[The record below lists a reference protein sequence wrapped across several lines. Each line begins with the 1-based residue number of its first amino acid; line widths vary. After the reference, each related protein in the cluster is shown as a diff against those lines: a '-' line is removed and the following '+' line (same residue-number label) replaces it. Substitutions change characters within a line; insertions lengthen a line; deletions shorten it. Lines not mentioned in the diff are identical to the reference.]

1 MEVLNKITTIISKQ
15 SANSSGDQYTYEFQ
29 YYFENNKLIIPCHKI
44 TSNSNTIL
52 KFKFI
57 GNNSFNDFLKFLNQ
71 PIDGSL
77 NNSLTTF
84 KDSHV
89 FENVWDREYIEFHA
103 TFSDSK
109 RNFIGRGNEF
119 YHKPSLF
126 FKAPNDGSVFHVRFT
141 SDGKTP
147 ILPRYCRFIIQLCFL
162 LNYKNA
168 IVK

>member
-29 YYFENNKLIIPCHKI
+29 YYFENNKLIITCHKI
-44 TSNSNTIL
+44 TSNSNTTL

-57 GNNSFNDFLKFLNQ
+57 ANDSFNDFLKFLNQ
-71 PIDGSL
+71 PIDWSL